1 MPLKSVSEEP
11 MTPTSEPRTPDDLFA
26 FLDRLGI
33 AVSTISHPPLFTVAD
48 SQALRGPI
56 EGAHT
61 KNLFLRDRKGA
72 FFLLT
77 VEEDASVDL
86 KAVHQIIGASGRV
99 SFGKPEQLLELLGVR
114 PGAVTVFGALN
125 DGEGRVKIVLDEPL
139 MAHDVINAHPLTNE
153 ATTSIG
159 RDDLLRFL
167 EATGHKPAILKVSS

>member
-1 MPLKSVSEEP
+1 MHQ
-11 MTPTSEPRTPDDLFA
+11 TPTSERPAARTPDDLFA

-33 AVSTISHPPLFTVAD
+33 TTGTISHPPLFTVAD
-48 SQALRGPI
+48 SRALRGPI

-77 VEEDASVDL
+77 VDEDAEVDL
-86 KAVHQIIGASGRV
+86 KTVHHLIGASGRI
-99 SFGKPEQLLELLGVR
+99 SFGKPEQLMELLGVR

-125 DGEGRVKIVLDEPL
+125 DVEGKVRIILDAPL
-139 MAHDVINAHPLTNE
+139 MAHDIINAHPLTNE

-159 RDDLLRFL
+159 RQDLLRFL
-167 EATGHKPAILKVSS
+167 EATGHQPAILKVSA